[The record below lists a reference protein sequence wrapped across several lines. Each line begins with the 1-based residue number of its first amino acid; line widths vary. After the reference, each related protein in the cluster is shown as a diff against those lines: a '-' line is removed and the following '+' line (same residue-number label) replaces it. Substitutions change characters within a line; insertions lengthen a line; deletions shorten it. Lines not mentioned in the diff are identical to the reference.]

1 MIYNTTII
9 SGSGNSWQGASGEN
23 LVVVGNQNIYVGKNV
38 WTDGKIIYGYNIPSF
53 IPKKIIKRKKKVV
66 PTLSYIPI
74 YFYVYSD
81 YCELTYLIPENYSL
95 PGYQYKVT
103 KRLQKPQELDELL
116 QEQQITTCYGYL
128 SGENL
133 YFIENFSGSDKIIKW
148 DLRRPVVVTVSGGH
162 VVDIGRNGGIA
173 FEYSVFVNKN
183 MEVVDI
189 DLDELKNEILERE
202 CQPTYIPDDPEEP
215 KEYNGRITSLW
226 WDTENI
232 DDDGHFTEK
241 VEADIYFKDTDE
253 TRSFEYKLDVSDG
266 GSLSLDDYGGS
277 LPMGDGIVNAD
288 GSITF
293 EGGTASESQTIT
305 LPDFDYD
312 RITVGEK
319 YAFGTPRDIMFG
331 GSGITQY
338 DLLGNK
344 LRDYDESVTNA
355 RLDVIDIDAKLAEW
369 GFTVIET

>member
-9 SGSGNSWQGASGEN
+9 SGSGSSWQGASGEN

-95 PGYQYKVT
+95 TGYQYKVT
-103 KRLQKPQELDELL
+103 KRLQKPEELEELL
-116 QEQQITTCYGYL
+116 QEQQITTCYGYF

-133 YFIENFSGSDKIIKW
+133 YLMDNFSGRYTIIKW
-148 DLRRPVVVTVSGGH
+148 DLRRPVVVTARGGD

-173 FEYSVFVNKN
+173 FEYGTFVNKN
-183 MEVVDI
+183 MEVVEI

-202 CQPTYIPDDPEEP
+202 CQPTYIPPDPEEP

-232 DDDGHFTEK
+232 DDEGHFTAK
-241 VEADIYFKDTDE
+241 VDADIYFKDTEE
-253 TRSFEYKLDVSDG
+253 TRSFSYKLEVGDY
-266 GSLSLDDYGGS
+266 GSLTLHDYRGS

-293 EGGTASESQTIT
+293 EGGTEENPQTIT
-305 LPDFDYD
+305 LTGFNNG

-319 YAFGTPRDIMFG
+319 YAFGTSRKVRG
-331 GSGITQY
+331 HSLTQY
-338 DLLGNK
+338 DLLGNE
-344 LRDYDESVTNA
+344 LRDYGDYVTNA
-355 RLDVIDIDAKLAEW
+355 RLDAIDIDAKLAEW

>member
-9 SGSGNSWQGASGEN
+9 SGSGSSWQGASGES
-23 LVVVGNQNIYVGKNV
+23 LTVIGNQNIYIGKNV

-53 IPKKIIKRKKKVV
+53 LPKKIIKRKKKVV

-81 YCELTYLIPENYSL
+81 YCEIRIFIPENYSL
-95 PGYQYKVT
+95 PGYQYYVT

-116 QEQQITTCYGYL
+116 QEQQITTCYGYF

-133 YFIENFSGSDKIIKW
+133 YFMDNFSGRYTIIKW
-148 DLRRPVVVTVSGGH
+148 DLRRPVVVTARGGD

-173 FEYSVFVNKN
+173 FEYGTFVNKN
-183 MEVVDI
+183 MEVVEI

-202 CQPTYIPDDPEEP
+202 CQPTYIPADPEEP
-215 KEYNGRITSLW
+215 KEYNGYITSCGW
-226 WDTENI
+226 NTENI
-232 DDDGHFTEK
+232 DDNGHFTAK
-241 VEADIYFKDTDE
+241 AMADIYFTDTDE
-253 TRSFEYKLDVSDG
+253 TRSFEYKLDVSDY
-266 GSLSLDDYGGS
+266 GSLSLDDYRGS

-305 LPDFDYD
+305 LPDYDYG

-319 YAFGTPRDIMFG
+319 YAFVTPRDIMFG

-338 DLLGNK
+338 DLLGNE
-344 LRDYDESVTNA
+344 LRDYNDKVTNA

>member
-23 LVVVGNQNIYVGKNV
+23 LVVVGGQNIYIGKNV
-38 WTDGKIIYGYNIPSF
+38 WTDGKIIYGYNIPSSL
-53 IPKKIIKRKKKVV
+53 PKKIIKRKKKVV

-81 YCELTYLIPENYSL
+81 YCEITYLIPENYSL
-95 PGYQYKVT
+95 SGYQYKVT
-103 KRLQKPQELDELL
+103 KRLQKPRELDELL
-116 QEQQITTCYGYL
+116 QEQQITECYGYF

-133 YFIENFSGSDKIIKW
+133 YFINNPKVIKW
-148 DLRRPVVVTVSGGH
+148 DLRRPVVVTAYGGH
-162 VVDIGRNGGIA
+162 IVDIGRNGGIV
-173 FEYSVFVNKN
+173 FEYGTFVNKN
-183 MEVVDI
+183 MEVTEI

-202 CQPTYIPDDPEEP
+202 CQPTYIPPDPEEP
-215 KEYNGRITSLW
+215 KRYNGYVTSCYW
-226 WDTENI
+226 TTENI
-232 DDDGHFTEK
+232 DDNGHFTAK
-241 VEADIYFKDTDE
+241 VDADIYFTDTDE

-266 GSLSLDDYGGS
+266 GNLTLHDYRGS
-277 LPMGDGIVNAD
+277 LPMGDGIANAN

-293 EGGTASESQTIT
+293 EGGTEENPQTIT
-305 LPDFDYD
+305 LPDYNRG

-319 YAFGTPRDIMFG
+319 YAFVTSRTLY
-331 GSGITQY
+331 GSGLDQY
-338 DLLGNK
+338 DLLGNE
-344 LRDYDESVTNA
+344 LRDYGSERVGNA